1 MHKVKYFLVLFVL
14 SAFDF
19 YTQVSYNAAKIY
31 SLRKVVP
38 TYTGSAISIRRSC
51 DNATTNIGFT
61 SCGDLDTAALKLF
74 VIGYNP
80 LSAVT
85 VTSVAMFSLRKLS
98 CSYSGNCIRIRSSAV
113 GSPTTDIGFT
123 ANGDID
129 TVAMKA
135 FVGANSAFVTIWYD
149 QSGNARNA
157 TQATTANQPR
167 IMNAGVIEYQNSR
180 PAIRCQDISDGL
192 QTVGFTAFNSAACFN
207 GVAKVNANLTG
218 AYNTFMTKTGISPS
232 NNFPS
237 PFDFYFDVSG
247 GTMNHITGNGLTAS
261 FFNPS
266 QSFNAA
272 QPLGI
277 WTFCAQLAANTAS
290 LNGTSILNAGAATT
304 YSDRGQPLNIG
315 KRNDG
320 VTGLN
325 GWIQEVVTFSTI
337 PSTTNIK
344 YLELS
349 QSLYYSISGPTL
361 STFPAGAPDAFVT
374 TWFDQSGNGVNA
386 SQAATTVQPRIMS
399 LGLITNNAGRPA
411 ITFNGTSQTFTAAS
425 NATAFNNSAGGF
437 LSVLGKNN
445 SAGAFQTFAQQGRN
459 ASPWWGIWS
468 NNASPSKWMAGL
480 SNGPGNMVSTANSTV
495 YSITDFMQTPTT
507 SSQLYVNGSLLVNS
521 ATTADHSN
529 SQIFTIGLSNTT
541 EYLNGSIA
549 EIHVFP
555 LNMRN
560 TRRKLLESNQAANY
574 SVTIAAAVYTP
585 PTTTTYNR
593 FVVGVGRE
601 STSDSVAGTRSTAGM
616 GFKVGT
622 TASDFLKDNGDYITA
637 GKGCPVSALSTT
649 ANCPA
654 TVSARWLNDW
664 YVNKTDVSSNNGNL
678 QFYFDFS
685 DNGVSI
691 SPGVAANY
699 ELLYR
704 STASGNFTIV
714 PGTTKSVSGDQV
726 LFLVDASAITT
737 NYYYTIGTRSTTPS
751 SLPVEL
757 LNFTAEKVKN
767 QVHLSWTT
775 ASEKNTRHFIVQRL
789 ANSVDFEDI
798 GNVVKAAG
806 FSQTRKDY
814 SLDDFTPN
822 EGINYY
828 RLKQVDLDNTY
839 SYSDIVSVEF
849 DSDLTPSVF
858 PNPSKGGFFTVF
870 NCKGFERISVR
881 NVLGQIVYAEKIIN
895 NNTTLNLSSLPD
907 GLYVLVVSK
916 QNDNTGTTFKLI
928 KQ

>member
-1 MHKVKYFLVLFVL
+1 MNKVKFGLFLLVL
-14 SAFDF
+14 ACFDVCA
-19 YTQVSYNAAKIY
+19 QVSYNAAKIY

-51 DNATTNIGFT
+51 DNATANIGFT

-98 CSYSGNCIRIRSSAV
+98 CAYSGNCIRIRSSAV
-113 GSPTTDIGFT
+113 GSPTADIGFT
-123 ANGDID
+123 AVGDID

-167 IMNAGVIEYQNSR
+167 IMNAGAIEYQNNR
-180 PAIRCQDISDGL
+180 PALRFQDISDGL
-192 QTVGFTAFNSAACFN
+192 QTPAFTAFNSAACFN

-218 AYNTFMTKTGISPS
+218 GYNTFMTKTGIAPN

-237 PFDFYFDVSG
+237 PFDFYFNVSG
-247 GTMNHITGNGLTAS
+247 GSMNHITGNGLTAS

-277 WTFCAQLAANTAS
+277 WTFCAQLSANTAS
-290 LNGTSILNAGAATT
+290 LNGSSILSAGAATT

-325 GWIQEVVTFSTI
+325 GWVQEVVTFSTI
-337 PSTTNIK
+337 PSATNIK

-349 QSLYYSISGPTL
+349 QSLYYSINGPTL
-361 STFPAGAPDAFVT
+361 SAFPAGAPDAFVT

-386 SQAATTVQPRIMS
+386 SQATTTVQPRIMS
-399 LGLITNNAGRPA
+399 VGLITNNASRPA
-411 ITFNGTSQTFTAAS
+411 ITFNGTSQTFTATG

-437 LSVLGKNN
+437 LSVIGKNN
-445 SAGAFQTFAQQGRN
+445 SAGAVQTFAQQGRN
-459 ASPWWGIWS
+459 ASPWWGIWN
-468 NNASPSKWMAGL
+468 NNASPSKWMGGF

-495 YSITDFMQTPTT
+495 YSITDLMQTPAVST
-507 SSQLYVNGSLLVNS
+507 QLYVNGGLQVNS
-521 ATTADHSN
+521 GTTADHSN

-549 EIHVFP
+549 EIQVFA

-574 SVTIAAAVYTP
+574 RVSISSAVYTP
-585 PTTTTYNR
+585 PSSTTYNR

-601 STSDSVAGTRSTAGM
+601 STTDSVAGTRSTVGM

-622 TASDFLKDNGDYITA
+622 TASDFLKDNGDYLTA
-637 GKGCPVSALSTT
+637 GKGCPVSAASTT

-654 TVSARWLNDW
+654 TVAARWLNDW
-664 YVNKTDVSSNNGNL
+664 YVNKTDVGSNNGNL

-685 DNGVSI
+685 DNGVPI
-691 SPGVAANY
+691 SPGTAANY

-704 STASGNFTIV
+704 STPAGNFTIV

-726 LFLVDASAITT
+726 LFLLDAANVTT
-737 NYYYTIGTRSTTPS
+737 NFYYTLGTRSVVASP
-751 SLPVEL
+751 LPVEL
-757 LNFTAEKVKN
+757 LGFTAERDN
-767 QVHLSWTT
+767 NTARLSWAT
-775 ASEKNTRHFIVQRL
+775 ASEKNSKYFLVQRL
-789 ANSVDFEDI
+789 NSDGLFENI
-798 GNVVKAAG
+798 GDPIIAAG
-806 FSQTRKDY
+806 YSNTKRDY
-814 SLDDFTPN
+814 MLTDKAPKAGT
-822 EGINYY
+822 NYY
-828 RLKQVDLDNTY
+828 RLQMVDKDGSNAY
-839 SYSDIVSVEF
+839 SEIKSVEF
-849 DSDLTPSVF
+849 DAELAPTVF
-858 PNPSKGGFFTVF
+858 PNPGKEIVTVF
-870 NCKGFERISVR
+870 NCRKFDNLSVH
-881 NVLGQIVYAEKIIN
+881 NVLGQVVYKANIQGNQAEIDM
-895 NNTTLNLSSLPD
+895 TLLPD
-907 GLYVLVVSK
+907 GIYFLVLLK
-916 QNDNTGTTFKLI
+916 QDGTTKSTFKLL